1 MPLDFCDMRHIEQLA
16 HFILRKVPT
25 SGLGL
30 HPFSLPRVVNDS
42 TGVHFRQSNVSTPC
56 ARFESLRGLL
66 GRALLPRL
74 EVRQK
79 HPLQAIAKRPTDAE
93 HCRKV
98 VAPRTG
104 HELAL
109 VGRTGDLVQVA
120 ADAPKLTEGA
130 LEGH

>member
-1 MPLDFCDMRHIEQLA
+1 M
-16 HFILRKVPT
+16 
-25 SGLGL
+25 G
-30 HPFSLPRVVNDS
+30 
-42 TGVHFRQSNVSTPC
+42 
-56 ARFESLRGLL
+56 RFESLRGLL

-79 HPLQAIAKRPTDAE
+79 HPLQTIAKRPTDAE

-98 VAPRTG
+98 VASRTG

-120 ADAPKLTEGA
+120 TDASKLADGT
-130 LEGH
+130 LEG